1 MKLVAYIICYLFY
14 PFSFLVPR
22 NKKMVAFG
30 SFRGAFNDNSKYL
43 FIYMV
48 EHTTDKKVC
57 WLSTNRKTVQI
68 VRSLGLPAAWVLSPK
83 GAWYALR
90 SKTWFVNSY
99 TSDIMFC
106 LSGGATIVNLWHG
119 VGLKRCEFNITEGA
133 LAKRYVDHQFME
145 VFTHPE
151 CFRRPNFLISSTP
164 FQSEMFAKAFRLSIN
179 KCLNLGYPR
188 NTILTCSKTETLR
201 FVDKYE
207 PQSTR
212 QLIDQLKS
220 FDKVYIYMPTWRDSQ
235 KKVFTEHFNMDEL
248 EETLAK
254 QNAIMLLKP
263 HSNTIVKNIVESKHI
278 RFIPGTTDVYG
289 ILPFTDV
296 LITDYSSILY
306 DYLLMEKK
314 DVIIYIYDFDAYV
327 KDRDFYYPFD
337 ENVCGKRI
345 YDWQS
350 LITCISNKDYT
361 IDQKERQRIIDKF
374 WGHTMDANQD
384 VCANILKA
392 VL

>member
-1 MKLVAYIICYLFY
+1 MKIFAYIICYLIY
-14 PFSFLVPR
+14 PFSFLIPR
-22 NKKMVAFG
+22 DKKMVAFG
-30 SFRGAFNDNSKYL
+30 SFRGAFNDNTKYL

-48 EHTTDKKVC
+48 EHASDQKVC
-57 WLSTNRKTVQI
+57 WISTNRKTVQL
-68 VRSLGLPAAWVLSPK
+68 VRSLGLPAAWVLSPQ
-83 GAWYALR
+83 GAWFALR

-119 VGLKRCEFNITEGA
+119 VGLKRCEFNINSGA
-133 LAKRYVDHQFME
+133 LAKRYVDHQFKE

-188 NTILTCSKTETLR
+188 NTILTCTKEGTLR
-201 FVDKYE
+201 FVDRYE

-220 FDKVYIYMPTWRDSQ
+220 FDKVYMYMPTWRDSQ
-235 KKVFTEHFNMDEL
+235 KEVFTEHFNMEEL
-248 EETLAK
+248 ETTLAQ
-254 QNAIMLLKP
+254 QNAVMLLKP

-278 RFIPGTTDVYG
+278 RFIPGIVDVYG
-289 ILPFTDV
+289 VLPFTNV

-306 DYLLMEKK
+306 DYILMDKK
-314 DVIIYIYDFDAYV
+314 DIILYIYDYDAYV

-345 YDWQS
+345 YDWHS
-350 LITCISNKDYT
+350 LIDCISKKDYI
-361 IDQKERQRIIDKF
+361 IDPNERQRIIDKF
-374 WGHTMDANQD
+374 WGHTMDADKD